1 MDNVHLLTE
10 LKLCSSEKD
19 EKLFNSRYKYGM
31 VLIGIALLNDSKF
44 KKEENLESE
53 DNEDVFSKIIYVT
66 KVISPVL
73 LPMISSLGGDLEI
86 EKNLISYEEE

>member
-1 MDNVHLLTE
+1 
-10 LKLCSSEKD
+10 
-19 EKLFNSRYKYGM
+19 M